1 MRLASCLRSDPIL
14 QRSVHYE
21 IVSRLVLSCCETP
34 AAPGVTAR
42 TLAWGREHDTRAI
55 TTTGKLTDSKVAAY
69 VAKYATK
76 AAECTGTLDRRVTP
90 AYRLAEL
97 PVRDHA
103 RRLIAECL
111 RLGRLPGLESLRLAA
126 WAHMLGFSG
135 HFSTKSRAYSTTLGA
150 LRANRAAHQRESAKA
165 AGLLPDLDGD
175 TTLVV
180 ADWHF
185 AGRGHLP
192 LTGGAPCPGSC

>member
-1 MRLASCLRSDPIL
+1 MASWSPWLGRQRRDSFDRSLALRLASCLRSDPIL

-42 TLAWGREHDTRAI
+42 TLAWGREHVTRAI

-90 AYRLAEL
+90 AYRLAE
-97 PVRDHA
+97 
-103 RRLIAECL
+103 
-111 RLGRLPGLESLRLAA
+111 
-126 WAHMLGFSG
+126 
-135 HFSTKSRAYSTTLGA
+135 
-150 LRANRAAHQRESAKA
+150 
-165 AGLLPDLDGD
+165 
-175 TTLVV
+175 
-180 ADWHF
+180 
-185 AGRGHLP
+185 
-192 LTGGAPCPGSC
+192 